1 MLSHSH
7 PSHPLQLSL
16 SSLSRMAVP
25 PPDAPPSLQS
35 RHFNPPT
42 YGLEQRL
49 KQLLQ
54 QALREL
60 NLPETQD
67 LLPGVVHSDQCL
79 CVLGSPLPYLSML
92 LEAGQRTQ
100 GDALLCLSPSWL
112 SRSSSSSLLVHKAVT
127 FDLGGRTFISSF
139 SPPRKVTY
147 FLSCDPYSNEEVTFE
162 TDCPIGSSGPLG
174 RFWGDVLTSRV
185 LLQKASLNTP
195 PTLALLNPSADT
207 PLEEGVVGAVE
218 LVLLGKTLKSNL
230 DLIRNKVF
238 SFLESKAVRHADKVV
253 LRRSGGRFVD
263 WAASSKPV
271 YLSLDITEEVWAYVV
286 KILPGLLPGEA
297 AVLEGFCPPLKPQ
310 ATLEVRTWEEYTG
323 GPPPIPDLSFRLCAV
338 VTRSPQDI
346 PLIYKLVCRVGAS
359 DSPLSHHQ
367 SLCQSLETTLRACGF
382 TDPMF
387 AVSLRHLAT
396 KTALDCL
403 RLVMETESDMSSE
416 KRGGVNAQTDMIGVD
431 LLFTSDGATIKP
443 VVLGFH
449 PSLCLHSS
457 YPEQEWEIQPSDSE
471 MEACRGTLLLT
482 PFIRS
487 QRYLMSGKTVLV
499 IGAGGY
505 SKSFIWEAARHYQ
518 LKIVLVDGDPNHF
531 ASKMVDHFFA
541 VPEIADHQQDEQHCV
556 LICDWL
562 IASDLHPDGCVCF
575 WDDCV
580 ILTSQICDKLRLR
593 GPLPGA
599 VAIAKEKSRTHLH
612 LLSLTKA
619 AGVLTAS
626 VELPS
631 GQVDSQ
637 ADGKDRYKPGMNGSE
652 GETLRALAE
661 FGARDYLTG
670 SADTI
675 ESTCTH
681 SLLVAS
687 PRFPAHASSP
697 ARDDPFHPCVPLLSP
712 SPSSYA
718 VPCLHVESVS
728 DLNKA
733 AARGLGRPGAA
744 QNGAVRFPAV
754 MKLEYG
760 AGAVGVRKVESLAES
775 VAHFERIGGDL
786 KEETD
791 HPGIGLGW
799 GNAMTLMEYVG
810 GTEHDI
816 DVVIF
821 NGQLEGAFV
830 SDNGPA
836 RPPTFTETTAQMPSG
851 LAPDKRGQLIRAAYH
866 ACLGCGLRDGVYNV
880 ELKMTELGPRLIEI
894 NARMGGFY
902 LRNWILQ
909 LYGVDLVLAAFMVAC
924 GVRPRLPSALDLP
937 AGGHFAGV
945 MCVVSQ
951 HLQALRTTSSLTYL
965 RSLHQEGAICLNELA
980 AADELIAGE
989 YEEPFCNVAIRDTC
1003 AERARQRLLAL
1014 CQALGLHRPPH
1025 YDLTFFLSEFS

>member
-1 MLSHSH
+1 
-7 PSHPLQLSL
+7 
-16 SSLSRMAVP
+16 MAVP

-42 YGLEQRL
+42 YGLEQKL
-49 KQLLQ
+49 NQLLQ

-67 LLPGVVHSDQCL
+67 LLPGVEHSDQCL

-127 FDLGGRTFISSF
+127 FDLGGRTFISNF

-286 KILPGLLPGEA
+286 KLLPGLLPGEA
-297 AVLEGFCPPLKPQ
+297 ALLEGFCPPLKPQ
-310 ATLEVRTWEEYTG
+310 ATLEVRTWEEYAG

-367 SLCQSLETTLRACGF
+367 SLCQSLETTLSECGF

-457 YPEQEWEIQPSDSE
+457 YTEQEWEIQPSGSE

-697 ARDDPFHPCVPLLSP
+697 APDDPFHPCVPLLSP

-744 QNGAVRFPAV
+744 QKGAVRFPAV

-760 AGAVGVRKVESLAES
+760 AGAVGVRKVKSLAES

-830 SDNGPA
+830 SDNGPT

-989 YEEPFCNVAIRDTC
+989 YEEPFCNVAMRDTC